1 MKHMEN
7 VVGMNHGFFELVV
20 ILFTLNTRCDYVIS
34 YFNYRLIEIDCKQ
47 IYIEKSRYRIAY

>member
-1 MKHMEN
+1 MKHMQN

-47 IYIEKSRYRIAY
+47 IYILENPNIE